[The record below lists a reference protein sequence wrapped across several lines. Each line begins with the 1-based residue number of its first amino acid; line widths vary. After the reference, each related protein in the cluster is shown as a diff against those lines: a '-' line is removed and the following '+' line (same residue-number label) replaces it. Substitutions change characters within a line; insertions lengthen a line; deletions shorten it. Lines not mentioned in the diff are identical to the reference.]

1 MQGQTG
7 GANQTGLM
15 AYTHLTS
22 EQRAQIELLHK
33 EGHSRAEIGRRLGR
47 HETTIGREIKRRGG
61 KRVYNAERAHLEAV
75 CMRRVARRPTKW
87 TAGLAGEMECR
98 MAEGHSPQQIAG
110 RWKREGRCRKS
121 WLSAEAI
128 YRRVAEDRRRGGEL
142 YRLLRRGG
150 RRRRN
155 DRCGTRRGHSL
166 KVRPDQES
174 GQRPQEIN
182 DRSRAGDWEVDLIVG
197 AGQRGIILVAVER
210 VTRYCCLRL
219 LPDNSAPVVSA
230 ALIGMLKDMPLASL
244 TKDRGLEWAEH
255 EKIAQRLNV
264 EVYFC
269 RPYHSWEKGLV
280 EQHNGLL
287 REFWPKHLALD
298 TLTPQAVSRAEARRN
313 ARARRVLGYATPAE
327 RMLKV
332 A

>member
-33 EGHSRAEIGRRLGR
+33 EGHSQATIGRRLGR
-47 HETTIGREIKRRGG
+47 HETTIGRELKRLGG
-61 KRVYNAERAHLEAV
+61 KRVYNAERAHLEAE
-75 CMRRVARRPTKW
+75 CLRGKARRPTKW
-87 TAGLAGEMECR
+87 TEALACEVEFR

-110 RWKREGRCRKS
+110 RWKREGRSRKS
-121 WLSAEAI
+121 WLSTEAI

-150 RRRRN
+150 RKRRN
-155 DRCGTRRGHSL
+155 DRCGTRRGHRL
-166 KVRPDQES
+166 KVRPEQELS
-174 GQRPQEIN
+174 QRPQEIN
-182 DRSRAGDWEVDLIVG
+182 DRTRAGDWEVDLVVG

-219 LPDNSAPVVSA
+219 LPNKSAPVVSA
-230 ALIGMLKDMPLASL
+230 ALIRMLKEMPMASL
-244 TKDRGLEWAEH
+244 TKDRGLEWADH
-255 EKIAQRLNV
+255 EKIALKLDAD
-264 EVYFC
+264 VYFC

-287 REFWPKHLALD
+287 REFWPKQMALD
-298 TLTPQAVSRAEARRN
+298 TLTPQAVSRVEARLNGRP
-313 ARARRVLGYATPAE
+313 RRVLGYATPAE
-327 RMLKV
+327 RMLEV

>member
-7 GANQTGLM
+7 GANQTGPM
-15 AYTHLTS
+15 AYTHLTR

-33 EGHSRAEIGRRLGR
+33 EGRSRAEIGRRLGR

-61 KRVYNAERAHLEAV
+61 KTVYEAERAHLEAV
-75 CMRRVARRPTKW
+75 CLRRVARRPTKW
-87 TAGLAGEMECR
+87 SETLAGEMECR

-110 RWKREGRCRKS
+110 RWKREGRSLKS
-121 WLSAEAI
+121 RLSTEAI
-128 YRRVAEDRRRGGEL
+128 YRRVMEDRRTGGDL

-150 RRRRN
+150 RKRRR
-155 DRCGTRRGHSL
+155 DRCGTRRGHRL
-166 KVRPDQES
+166 TLRPEQEI

-182 DRSRAGDWEVDLIVG
+182 DRTRTGDWEIDLIVG

-219 LPDNSAPVVSA
+219 LPNKSAPVVSA
-230 ALIGMLKDMPLASL
+230 ALIRMLKDMPIASL
-244 TKDRGLEWAEH
+244 TKDRGLEWADH
-255 EKIAQRLNV
+255 ERVARILDA

-287 REFWPKHLALD
+287 REFWPKYLALD
-298 TLTPQAVSRAEARRN
+298 TLTPQAVSRAETRLN
-313 ARARRVLGYATPAE
+313 ARPRRILGYATPAE
-327 RMLKV
+327 RMLEV

>member
-22 EQRAQIELLHK
+22 EQRAQIEFLHK
-33 EGHSRAEIGRRLGR
+33 EGHSRAAIGRRLGR
-47 HETTIGREIKRRGG
+47 HETTIGRELKRPGG
-61 KRVYNAERAHLEAV
+61 MREYNAERAHLEAE

-87 TAGLAGEMECR
+87 TTGLAGEMECR

-150 RRRRN
+150 RKRRN
-155 DRCGTRRGHSL
+155 DRCGTRRGHRL
-166 KVRPDQES
+166 KVRPEQEI

-182 DRSRAGDWEVDLIVG
+182 DRSRTGDWEVDLIVG

-219 LPDNSAPVVSA
+219 LPDKSASVVSA

-244 TKDRGLEWAEH
+244 TKDRGLEWADH
-255 EKIAQRLNV
+255 EKIALRLNV

-287 REFWPKHLALD
+287 REFWPKDLALD
-298 TLTPQAVSRAEARRN
+298 TLTPQTVSRAEARLN
-313 ARARRVLGYATPAE
+313 ARPRRVLGYATPAE
-327 RMLKV
+327 TMLEV